1 MSEKPVV
8 FFDGYCKLCSGWVR
22 FLLKNNGEEK
32 FNFVALQSEE
42 GQKTLKALELSAV
55 DLTTIIYRRH
65 NTYYSHSSAVLEI
78 LHDLGGPWKPFY
90 IFKLIPAFVRDYLYM
105 SVSKSRYKIF
115 GRNDSCLI
123 PKKNVKKNALN
134 N

>member
-22 FLLKNNGEEK
+22 FLMKNNGEEK

-42 GQKTLKALELSAV
+42 GQKTLKVLELSTD
-55 DLTTIIYRRH
+55 DLTTIIYRH
-65 NTYYSHSSAVLEI
+65 NNTYYSHSSAVLEI

-90 IFKLIPAFVRDYLYM
+90 IFKLIPAFVRDYLYR

-115 GRNDSCLI
+115 GRNNSCLI